1 MKKLLHG
8 LKSLLGEQKNSKKSV
23 SSPDTQRQLLTFQKD
38 IKYKFRDQSLL
49 QLALK
54 HRSWQGEQSNR
65 RGGPPPR
72 VERDGEQPRSQR
84 NRQPRN
90 QRDGQPRTQGDGQSR
105 TQRDGQA
112 RTQRNGQART
122 QRDGKPRNQNNK
134 RDLDTNERLEF
145 LGDSVLNLIV
155 SENLFRKYP
164 DKREGE
170 MTRYKSLVVNG
181 AYLTKRAIDIGLGR
195 LIFMSNAEEKMGGRK
210 RNSILEDAYEALIG
224 AIYLDGGLAAARSFI
239 DLHVLEQADV
249 EKLDVRNRN
258 HKSALLEFAQGRRL
272 GMPEYKTLEVKGP
285 DHQRM
290 FEIEVLLQ
298 NIPLGRG
305 EGKSKKGAQ
314 QQAADRSLKA
324 LNAPNSELLRKLVK
338 RK

>member
-8 LKSLLGEQKNSKKSV
+8 LKGLLGEQKDTIKTATPN
-23 SSPDTQRQLLTFQKD
+23 TQRQLQTFQKD
-38 IKYKFRDQSLL
+38 IRYKFRDESLL

-54 HRSWQGEQSNR
+54 HRSWQGGQSNR
-65 RGGPPPR
+65 RGGRPFREDKSEGQSRNQR
-72 VERDGEQPRSQR
+72 V
-84 NRQPRN
+84 RQPRN
-90 QRDGQPRTQGDGQSR
+90 NNHNRDR
-105 TQRDGQA
+105 
-112 RTQRNGQART
+112 
-122 QRDGKPRNQNNK
+122 
-134 RDLDTNERLEF
+134 DTNERLEF
-145 LGDSVLNLIV
+145 LGDSVLNLVV

-181 AYLTKRAIDIGLGR
+181 NYLTKRAIDIGLGR

-224 AIYLDGGLAAARSFI
+224 AIYLDGGLTAARSFI
-239 DLHVLEQADV
+239 DRHVLEQADV

-272 GMPEYKTLEVKGP
+272 GMPEYKTLDIKGP

-290 FEIEVLLQ
+290 FEIEVSLQ
-298 NIPLGRG
+298 NIPLARG
-305 EGKSKKGAQ
+305 QGKSKKGAQ
-314 QQAADRSLKA
+314 QQAADRGLQTLTAS
-324 LNAPNSELLRKLVK
+324 NSDLLRKLAK